1 MASVGN
7 DILSTD
13 INALQTKASEVLGP
27 GSGTYGYGQSLNSS
41 PVSSGQQIAKSDF
54 DAIRFDIVNILV
66 HQTGSTPSA
75 ALAQNNIP
83 VRAGAGDPINNY
95 DSLLITA
102 RSNRFNVE
110 ASQQTL
116 SAIAT
121 KTYSSAWSTSAEA
134 VLTLTFSTA
143 TQARYFFNSGGKI
156 RMRAERTGGTSS
168 QQNNAWTN
176 LLDSVGDQTFGADND
191 SPIGFYELTNSYE
204 TFYTLSASTPYSAN
218 NYTLSAKCNVANNST
233 GTATTVDIKIALNDT
248 YVDAG
253 PPAPGDSVDGNL
265 EFVTEEL
272 KASGIL
278 QPTLASWVMA
288 SPTYSMSNIT
298 AT

>member
-13 INALQTKASEVLGP
+13 INSLQTKTAEVLGP
-27 GSGTYGYGQSLNSS
+27 GSGTYGYGQTLNSS
-41 PVSSGQQIAKSDF
+41 PVSFGQQIAKSDF

-66 HQTGSTPSA
+66 HQTGSTPST

-95 DSLLITA
+95 DSLLTTA
-102 RSNRFNVE
+102 RSNRFDAE
-110 ASQQTL
+110 SSQQILT
-116 SAIAT
+116 SIDS
-121 KTYSSAWSTSAEA
+121 KTYSSAWTTSAES

-156 RMRAERTGGTSS
+156 RVSASRTGGTSS

-176 LLDSVGDQTFGADND
+176 ILDSVGDQTFGAKNS
-191 SPIGFYELTNSYE
+191 SPIGFFELTNSYE
-204 TFYTLSASTPYSAN
+204 IFYTLAASTPYSAN
-218 NYTLSAKCNVANNST
+218 NFTLSAKCNVASNSA

-253 PPAPGDSVDGNL
+253 PPSPGDSVDGNL
-265 EFVTEEL
+265 EIVTEEL

-278 QPTLASWVMA
+278 QPTLAPWVMA

>member
-41 PVSSGQQIAKSDF
+41 PISSGQQIAKSDF

-83 VRAGAGDPINNY
+83 IRAGAGDPINNY
-95 DSLLITA
+95 DSLLTTA
-102 RSNRFNVE
+102 RSNRFDID
-110 ASQQTL
+110 STQQTL
-116 SAIAT
+116 SSITT
-121 KTYSSAWSTSAEA
+121 KTYSGTWSTTAEA
-134 VLTLTFSTA
+134 VLTVTFSTA

-156 RMRAERTGGTSS
+156 RFSASRTGGTSS

-176 LLDSVGDQTFGADND
+176 LLDSVGDQTFGAKN
-191 SPIGFYELTNSYE
+191 STPIGFYELTNTYE

-218 NYTLSAKCNVANNST
+218 NFTLSAKCNVASNSA

-248 YVDAG
+248 YADAG

-265 EFVTEEL
+265 EITAEEL

-278 QPTLASWVMA
+278 QPTLASWVMT
-288 SPTYSMSNIT
+288 SPSYSMSNIT